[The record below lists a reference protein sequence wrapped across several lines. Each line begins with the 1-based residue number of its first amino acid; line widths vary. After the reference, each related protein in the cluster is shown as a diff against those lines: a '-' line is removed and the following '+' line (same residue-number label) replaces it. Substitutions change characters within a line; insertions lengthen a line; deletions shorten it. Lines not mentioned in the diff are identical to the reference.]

1 MRQRKRGFTLLEVVI
16 TVALV
21 SVTALLMFTFFG
33 QGFNLYTKES
43 DSADEQMNL
52 RNVVSDI
59 TNKVRLTEPDNI
71 TCESGVLTVDTD
83 TYALLG
89 DEIIRN
95 DTAIANG
102 IAAFNVSI
110 QSDILS
116 IEVVN
121 TSGTGIATSLSLVT

>member
-1 MRQRKRGFTLLEVVI
+1 MLEVII

-21 SVTALLMFTFFG
+21 SVTALLMFMFFG
-33 QGFNLYTKES
+33 QGFNLYTKQS
-43 DSADEQMNL
+43 NSADEQMNL
-52 RNVVSDI
+52 RNVVSEI
-59 TNKVRLTEPDNI
+59 TNKVRLTEPENI
-71 TCESGVLTVDTD
+71 ACESGVLTVYDD
-83 TYALLG
+83 TYTLLG

-110 QSDILS
+110 QNDILS

-121 TSGTGIATSLSLVT
+121 TSGTEIATSLSLVN